1 MNKSTI
7 LIISE
12 NNNRITS
19 LVEETKKLFYS
30 LIANNEEDAINQFLQ
45 SPIDAVLFGKDVNA
59 ATQLK
64 LSKIFNTQQPN
75 VLFIYDDGNTNLADN
90 INRLILSK
98 QKENKPAF
106 SFKDDALKNAGLNI
120 SIQ

>member
-106 SFKDDALKNAGLNI
+106 SFKKKTNLLFLLKMMR
-120 SIQ
+120 